1 MEFANNPE
9 ELNELEAKYVTL
21 TEIYDPQCYN
31 LKTGGNQNSIVSEVV
46 RQKISLSNKG
56 KPKTE
61 EHRKH
66 VSEATKLAMS
76 REDVKQHLKIANISR
91 WTDELRKRQSE
102 YLTANNPMKRYELR
116 KRQSDIMKNKTG
128 FTKGRIWVN
137 NGEYRKC
144 VFPNNIP
151 YGFKKG
157 YKICK

>member
-21 TEIYDPQCYN
+21 TEICDPQCYN
-31 LKTGGNQNSIVSEVV
+31 LKIGGNQNSIVSEVV

-76 REDVKQHLKIANISR
+76 REDVKQHLKIANMLR
-91 WTDELRKRQSE
+91 WTDELRKRQS
-102 YLTANNPMKRYELR
+102 
-116 KRQSDIMKNKTG
+116 
-128 FTKGRIWVN
+128 
-137 NGEYRKC
+137 
-144 VFPNNIP
+144 
-151 YGFKKG
+151 
-157 YKICK
+157 